1 MNTINVCSGTLALGF
16 NSYSLLCLRKVFG
29 GKKVCHILDLS
40 INDDTGA
47 GDTGCAPKNF
57 TSKYG
62 IWFRIS
68 TRDPHFSPKGFPMEG
83 VSVEPNHEVK
93 QTVTDFFDDK
103 DSIIEY
109 VLNELI

>member
-1 MNTINVCSGTLALGF
+1 MFGNKLDGAI
-16 NSYSLLCLRKVFG
+16 KV
-29 GKKVCHILDLS
+29 VVES
-40 INDDTGA
+40 Q
-47 GDTGCAPKNF
+47 GCAPKNF

-62 IWFRIS
+62 IWFRIP

-103 DSIIEY
+103 DTAIEY
-109 VLNELI
+109 VLNKLIILHRKVIFLASKTMRQTEDLGMT